1 MAWYYFFSIAI
12 LGHLWMF
19 LCFTGFG
26 ADEVGRICN
35 ENGGADRWYDGNE
48 DDCGFQ
54 LECVPPF
61 ARLRAFWGKRA
72 QVQTCVCMWT
82 LAWHKGSALT
92 REGMGRLF
100 NLRGGA
106 NITHLVASWR
116 ASVPHDA
123 GSAAMLL
130 LRATTDSYRTSRAR
144 EQKNGSFLNSL
155 TVQCSSQG
163 K

>member
-1 MAWYYFFSIAI
+1 MDACMYVCRA
-12 LGHLWMF
+12 
-19 LCFTGFG
+19 
-26 ADEVGRICN
+26 R
-35 ENGGADRWYDGNE
+35 R
-48 DDCGFQ
+48 
-54 LECVPPF
+54 
-61 ARLRAFWGKRA
+61 ARLRAFSGKRT

-82 LAWHKGSALT
+82 LAWHKGSAST

-144 EQKNGSFLNSL
+144 EQKRFVFKFPYCPMFQSGE
-155 TVQCSSQG
+155 
-163 K
+163 KK